1 MVTLI
6 HKDTICVVQITK
18 ILKTDQ
24 TIVVVVTNSLQ
35 KNIKN
40 TLEQRVKYISSIK
53 QERDNIT

>member
-24 TIVVVVTNSLQ
+24 TIVVVTNSLQ

-40 TLEQRVKYISSIK
+40 TLERKVKYISSIL